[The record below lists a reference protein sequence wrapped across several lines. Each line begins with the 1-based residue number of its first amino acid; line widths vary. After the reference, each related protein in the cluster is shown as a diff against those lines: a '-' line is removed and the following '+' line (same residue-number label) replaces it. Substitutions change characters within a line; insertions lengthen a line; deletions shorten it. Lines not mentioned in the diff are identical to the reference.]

1 MIGSHFLYIGDE
13 QIYQT
18 KGQNQMTKMTP
29 AIRRALAYIHIT
41 GRKPRGIQ
49 MDTRL
54 ALYDF
59 CEDGD
64 SLLTYKVKPEFVAAV
79 EGHALVK
86 AHRSMIENGFT
97 LAQTWN
103 RGRDRL
109 SRGIRYLHDGDDLN
123 RDGAI
128 HSFRTNDAGTY
139 DRWTQVGSFTSDR
152 M

>member
-59 CEDGD
+59 CEDG
-64 SLLTYKVKPEFVAAV
+64 
-79 EGHALVK
+79 
-86 AHRSMIENGFT
+86 FT